1 MREGPSLSRLPQ
13 FLRLRDL
20 AASLSL
26 KIKNTYELFFYLM
39 FLINYIFIKL
49 KLYTIINNVYIIKLF
64 KPIC

>member
-26 KIKNTYELFFYLM
+26 KIKNAYELFFYLT
-39 FLINYIFIKL
+39 FLINYNFIKL
-49 KLYTIINNVYIIKLF
+49 LINNVCIIKIF